1 MSDGLTLDLSRDC
14 AAVQIPAGNTV
25 TLPAGTVV
33 EITQQL
39 GGGFTVRALGAL
51 FSIAGQDADAL
62 GITPWDEAAEQAA
75 RAAAG
80 PVTADKVWA
89 ALRQCFD
96 PEIPV
101 NIVDLGLVY
110 DVALEALPPADA
122 NVQVKM
128 TLTTPGCGMGP
139 MIARDA
145 QQKVKA
151 IPGVQ
156 QAQVELVW
164 DPPWHQSMITP
175 DGRRAL
181 GLE

>member
-1 MSDGLTLDLSRDC
+1 MSDGPTLELGRDC

-25 TLPAGTVV
+25 MLPAGTEV

-51 FSIAGQDADAL
+51 FSIDGKDADAL
-62 GITPWDEAAEQAA
+62 GIEPWDQAAEQAA
-75 RAAAG
+75 RTAAG
-80 PVTADKVWA
+80 PVSEEKVWN
-89 ALRQCFD
+89 ALKQCYD

-101 NIVDLGLVY
+101 NIVDLGLIY
-110 DVALEALPPADA
+110 DVTLAPLSEGDA

-128 TLTTPGCGMGP
+128 TLTAPGCGMGP

-145 QQKVKA
+145 QQKIKA

-156 QAQVELVW
+156 EARVELVW
-164 DPPWHQSMITP
+164 DPPWHQSMITAE
-175 DGRRAL
+175 GRRAL